1 MLSRQHNFY
10 QQLLQL
16 VDAFLIGLS
25 LWVGH
30 ALRFYVF
37 SSWSLFEG
45 ITLLPKFENCYW
57 MIALA
62 LPLGPLA
69 LEYMGLYQTHPPVGW
84 LRSLGRIMWAMFLVL
99 LAIFTCVI
107 VFHIP
112 QTSISRA
119 ALGLFFIIATV
130 ALSIRTAFFRLWLKQ
145 RGSRLHLRQNILLC
159 GAKDDRQ
166 RWKERFLSMPGKH
179 FEIRSEF
186 DLRQEG
192 LARFIETLHD
202 EAVDIVVFSLD
213 EKIIPQVRE
222 ALLACEAEGIEA
234 WVSADFI
241 QTLFTRVQFDQFAGQ
256 PLLIYRSTPAISME
270 LVVKRILDLFGSFVL
285 LVLTAPLMLLIA
297 ALIRI
302 TSPGPAIFS
311 QNRSGLHGRPFSMHK
326 FRSMVTNAEQGRAEL
341 ESRNEMSGPV
351 FKVKNDPRVTPVG
364 AWLRRTS
371 LDELPQLWNVLRGE
385 MSLVGPRPLPL
396 YETNNFNDVS
406 QRRRMSVRPGLTCLW
421 QIRGRNQI
429 TDFNDW
435 VRLDLEYIDNWS
447 LWLDLSILLRT
458 VPVVLFGWGAA
469 DR

>member
-1 MLSRQHNFY
+1 MLSRQYNFY

-16 VDAFLIGLS
+16 VDAFLIALS
-25 LWVGH
+25 LWVAH

-37 SSWSLFEG
+37 STWHLFEDS
-45 ITLLPKFENCYW
+45 TLLPHFDNCYW

-62 LPLGPLA
+62 VPLGPLA
-69 LEYMGLYQTHPPVGW
+69 LEYMGLYQTHPTAGW
-84 LRSLGRIMWAMFLVL
+84 VRSLGRIMWAMFLVL

-119 ALGLFFIIATV
+119 ALGMFFILAT
-130 ALSIRTAFFRLWLKQ
+130 ALLSIRTAFFRLWLKQ

-159 GAKDDRQ
+159 GTAVDRQ

-192 LARFIETLHD
+192 LARFIETLH
-202 EAVDIVVFSLD
+202 EETVDIVVFSLD

-256 PLLIYRSTPAISME
+256 PLLIYRTTPAISWG
-270 LVVKRILDLFGSFVL
+270 LVFKRMMDLLGSFVL
-285 LVLTAPLMLLIA
+285 LILTAPLMLVIA
-297 ALIRI
+297 ILIRF
-302 TSPGPAIFS
+302 SSSGPVIFS

-351 FKVKNDPRVTPVG
+351 FKVRNDPRVTPFG

-396 YETNNFNDVS
+396 YETANFNDVS

-429 TDFNDW
+429 TDFKDW
-435 VRLDLEYIDNWS
+435 VRLDLEYIDNWT
-447 LWLDLSILLRT
+447 LWLDIEILVRT
-458 VPVVLFGWGAA
+458 VPVVILGWGASG
-469 DR
+469 R